1 MWTKS
6 RDLLTLFQNR
16 LNHYFFQFTNCT
28 QRLEKFFLNALQTT
42 RESATITL
50 LTLLLVISVDSLLID
65 DEPLWEPIE
74 WSMVQSWILFIY
86 LFSWIAENL
95 IVSRYGSYTGR
106 DKRIWFSWYKTF
118 WGLEL
123 IYVLSLGAA
132 ILCVITPF
140 YYEVNYLLSFSLSWW
155 NWYSQTFF
163 FKFVSLYTLVIFLA
177 YILQINVRFFNW
189 KKTLLLVLLI
199 NLFLLYLLYIYF
211 FLSFF
216 SYFTNVNWYNSA
228 RLVDYA
234 QLSHEPHKWA
244 WGNKKRDHF
253 SYHKSS
259 TVFWFKNDGP
269 MAEGLML
276 IHLFFFLAIFFL
288 TLYWLVL
295 ARRIYVVKEVSYT
308 YTTYCISALKQF
320 LYFLFFLYCLNF
332 FSYVVTFWRL
342 PLEYTWVLSS
352 DSWSKVFV
360 EVASSTSD
368 CALRYFFQSSNKLN
382 IVETFYIAY
391 WVYRIVVVTTLRR

>member
-118 WGLEL
+118 WGIEL
-123 IYVLSLGAA
+123 VYVLSLGAA

-163 FKFVSLYTLVIFLA
+163 FKFVSLYNFVIFL
-177 YILQINVRFFNW
+177 
-189 KKTLLLVLLI
+189 
-199 NLFLLYLLYIYF
+199 
-211 FLSFF
+211 
-216 SYFTNVNWYNSA
+216 
-228 RLVDYA
+228 
-234 QLSHEPHKWA
+234 E
-244 WGNKKRDHF
+244 
-253 SYHKSS
+253 
-259 TVFWFKNDGP
+259 
-269 MAEGLML
+269 
-276 IHLFFFLAIFFL
+276 
-288 TLYWLVL
+288 
-295 ARRIYVVKEVSYT
+295 
-308 YTTYCISALKQF
+308 
-320 LYFLFFLYCLNF
+320 
-332 FSYVVTFWRL
+332 
-342 PLEYTWVLSS
+342 
-352 DSWSKVFV
+352 
-360 EVASSTSD
+360 
-368 CALRYFFQSSNKLN
+368 
-382 IVETFYIAY
+382 
-391 WVYRIVVVTTLRR
+391 